1 MPGMKQPVGPSNHP
15 AGSASVSRELTLLP
29 AYTGVGSLEA
39 ALNDPRALR
48 LLWLEIL
55 VNDRLDPGPWRDR
68 AEVQAAYAQACR
80 WFTTYRTLVE
90 ALIHREPLP
99 HDPGAIDPREY
110 RTFAEALRFASADA

>member
-1 MPGMKQPVGPSNHP
+1 MEHPVFPSENRAAKAPG
-15 AGSASVSRELTLLP
+15 AGELRLLP

-55 VNDRLDPGPWRDR
+55 VNDRLDLGPWRDR
-68 AEVQAAYAQACR
+68 AEVQAAYAKACR

-90 ALIHREPLP
+90 ALIQREPLP

-110 RTFAEALRFASADA
+110 RTFAEALRFASAHP